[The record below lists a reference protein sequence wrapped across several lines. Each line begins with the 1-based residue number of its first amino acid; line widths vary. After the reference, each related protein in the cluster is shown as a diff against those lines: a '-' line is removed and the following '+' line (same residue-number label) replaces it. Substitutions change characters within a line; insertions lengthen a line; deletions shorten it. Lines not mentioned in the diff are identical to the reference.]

1 MRLDFKNQKP
11 LASEDLSQQDVQFA
25 VEDAKQQLNSDILA
39 TKRAIFEKEKA
50 IAEIKTTYPL
60 DVKAYVEI
68 SAELDGLEDG
78 LKRIKA
84 LQKELNLL

>member
-25 VEDAKQQLNSDILA
+25 VEDAKLQLNSDILA
-39 TKRAIFEKEKA
+39 TQRAKKKKKA
-50 IAEIKTTYPL
+50 VIAEIKTTYPL
-60 DVKAYVEI
+60 DVKAYVEV